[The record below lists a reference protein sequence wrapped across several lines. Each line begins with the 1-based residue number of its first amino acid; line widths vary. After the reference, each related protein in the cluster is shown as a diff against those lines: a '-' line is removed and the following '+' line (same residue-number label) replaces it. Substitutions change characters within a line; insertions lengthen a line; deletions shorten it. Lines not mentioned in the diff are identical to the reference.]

1 MKKTVKLNDILSI
14 TRGASPRPISNYI
27 TNESD
32 GVNWIK
38 IGDVDPNSFFITH
51 TEEKITKE
59 GAKKSR
65 YVKEGDFILSNS
77 MSFGRPYIL
86 KINGCVHDGWL
97 ILSDYENYVT
107 SSYLY
112 YFLRSPIVQ
121 NQFDGSA
128 NGATVR
134 NLNSDIVRK
143 VSVSI
148 HTDKTEQQ
156 KIAAHLDSIQSA
168 IDNKKQQLQQ
178 LDELVKS
185 KFVKM
190 FGENPVE
197 SGKWKVE
204 TLGNVAEIGSSKRI
218 FASEYVSEGVP
229 FYRSKEI
236 IELSKKLKPSVE
248 LFISE
253 ERYNEIKEKKGVPE
267 RGDILMTA
275 VGTIGKFWEVDTD
288 NPFYYKDG
296 NLVYIRCKSFNSTYF
311 KYCLENLVEEF
322 KQKNIVGSA
331 YSALTIDRLKQMI
344 IPVVDINLQNTFAEY
359 VQKIDSAKSIIKTQL
374 NDLNELLESKMDFY
388 FGE

>member
-112 YFLRSPIVQ
+112 YLLRSPIVQ

-134 NLNSDIVRK
+134 NLNSDIVRNI
-143 VSVSI
+143 SVSI
-148 HTDKTEQQ
+148 HNNKTEQQ

-185 KFVKM
+185 KFVEM

-204 TLGNVAEIGSSKRI
+204 TLGEIGKISMCKRI
-218 FASEYVSEGVP
+218 LREQTTPEGDIP
-229 FYRSKEI
+229 FYKIGTFGKQADAYISREIFENFKSKYAY
-236 IELSKKLKPSVE
+236 P
-248 LFISE
+248 
-253 ERYNEIKEKKGVPE
+253 KKGS
-267 RGDILMTA
+267 ILISA
-275 VGTIGKFWEVDTD
+275 SGTIGRSVIF
-288 NPFYYKDG
+288 DG
-296 NLVYIRCKSFNSTYF
+296 EPAYF
-311 KYCLENLVEEF
+311 
-322 KQKNIVGSA
+322 QDSNIVWIDNDESKVLNGFLLFWYGTSPWKITQGG
-331 YSALTIDRLKQMI
+331 TISRLYNSNI
-344 IPVVDINLQNTFAEY
+344 TEANVIVPPLEIQNDFVNY